1 MIFTETPLAGAYL
14 LELKPHTDERGFF
27 ARSFCVDEFEEHGLH
42 PVVAQQNI
50 AWTTHKGTVRGMH
63 FQAPGGMETKVVRCT
78 RGKVH
83 DVIVDLREGGAGGF
97 PSYAVELSEDN
108 RRSLYV
114 PAGFA
119 HGYQS
124 LTDDSE
130 VTYLMGEGYRPETQR
145 GLRYDDPALA
155 IRWPLPVTVISDKD
169 RHWPLITEQPE
180 FGRT

>member
-1 MIFTETPLAGAYL
+1 MIFHATPLSGAYL
-14 LELKPHTDERGFF
+14 IDLDPHTDERGFF

-50 AWTTHKGTVRGMH
+50 GWTERRGTIRGMH
-63 FQAPGGMETKVVRCT
+63 FQTPGGAETKVVRCT
-78 RGKVH
+78 RGAIH
-83 DVIVDLREGGAGGF
+83 DVIVDLRGEPAGGF
-97 PSYAVELSEDN
+97 PTYAVELSEAN

-130 VTYLMGEGYRPETQR
+130 VSYLMGEAYRPETQR
-145 GLRYDDPALA
+145 GLRYDDPALD
-155 IRWPLPVTVISDKD
+155 IQWPLPVTVISEKD
-169 RHWPLITEQPE
+169 QNWPLLTETRDI
-180 FGRT
+180 GRT